1 MKKVLLWVG
10 ALVVAGVIVAVWYL
24 RPCVPAIADDA
35 KASGNTVVDFPQ
47 TASNAFDAMD
57 GGIALTE
64 EETKGRNTWLL
75 WTAGDQTFWDLLA
88 QQVYGLSDLLKAI
101 DSRQHNTRFRDSLKE
116 RRRQENVTPLPQRS
130 AVYAQHWMLLPSW
143 SARWK

>member
-64 EETKGRNTWLL
+64 EETKGRNT
-75 WTAGDQTFWDLLA
+75 
-88 QQVYGLSDLLKAI
+88 
-101 DSRQHNTRFRDSLKE
+101 
-116 RRRQENVTPLPQRS
+116 
-130 AVYAQHWMLLPSW
+130 
-143 SARWK
+143 